1 MVWRIQGIPLLSKK
15 VDCYLHEDIFGGTSP
30 ALPRAFVEKHV
41 EHSSLFLS
49 SKLVIF
55 QKKKRGPT
63 ASAKIQTWPSS
74 RLLPESDG
82 VFKIWFHLLK
92 KNPKKQIQQ
101 ASDNAAISLEH
112 AAASLSGRVVSH
124 WERLAFYCSGLV
136 VCTASGPDNFS
147 HPLVY
152 YENKTHWRDKDACAG
167 EISTRTG
174 LRNT

>member
-1 MVWRIQGIPLLSKK
+1 MVWHIQGIPLLSKK

-55 QKKKRGPT
+55 QKKNVDRQLVPK
-63 ASAKIQTWPSS
+63 
-74 RLLPESDG
+74 
-82 VFKIWFHLLK
+82 FKPGRAADCSQKVMVCLRFDFIYFK
-92 KNPKKQIQQ
+92 KNQNKQIQQ

>member
-1 MVWRIQGIPLLSKK
+1 MVCLRIDYI
-15 VDCYLHEDIFGGTSP
+15 YF
-30 ALPRAFVEKHV
+30 
-41 EHSSLFLS
+41 
-49 SKLVIF
+49 
-55 QKKKRGPT
+55 KKK
-63 ASAKIQTWPSS
+63 
-74 RLLPESDG
+74 
-82 VFKIWFHLLK
+82 K
-92 KNPKKQIQQ
+92 KSKIQQ

-167 EISTRTG
+167 EISARTG